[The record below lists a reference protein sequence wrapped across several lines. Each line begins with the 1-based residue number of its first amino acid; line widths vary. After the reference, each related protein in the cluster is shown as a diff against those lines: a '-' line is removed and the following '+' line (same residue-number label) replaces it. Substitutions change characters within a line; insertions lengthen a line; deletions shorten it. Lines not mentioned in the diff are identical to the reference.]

1 MTKVVSIN
9 GADDLECGWSL
20 GLLHVLAAPL
30 QNVLNVHLL
39 ALSQDYN
46 SGQLL
51 FSLEKEKVRLLIL
64 RLV

>member
-9 GADDLECGWSL
+9 GADDLECCWSL

-64 RLV
+64 SLV